1 MNSIIER
8 FEVEKAFK
16 NKIAL
21 TFTSF
26 LKKHC
31 VLKSFKQKKKE
42 KKKWINC
49 FPRLPSLDK
58 FISLSTA
65 DWFGVFDFHFFFIVI
80 SFAVSKFRKNCQNV
94 IRC

>member
-1 MNSIIER
+1 MSIMNSIIER

-49 FPRLPSLDK
+49 FRDYRHL
-58 FISLSTA
+58 ISLLVYLQLIGLVSLIST
-65 DWFGVFDFHFFFIVI
+65 F
-80 SFAVSKFRKNCQNV
+80 SSL
-94 IRC
+94 